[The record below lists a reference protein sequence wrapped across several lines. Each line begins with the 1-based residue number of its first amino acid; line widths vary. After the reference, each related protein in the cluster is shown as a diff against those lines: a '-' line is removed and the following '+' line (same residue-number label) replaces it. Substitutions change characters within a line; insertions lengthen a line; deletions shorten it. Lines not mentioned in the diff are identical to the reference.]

1 MLRFVMMELG
11 TSGYTSENVGLE
23 GLMYIIQILEL
34 FSIQYILLNKIIMKS
49 EEIYGLNLIYFF
61 VYTEWALLGILIPVI
76 LLFLDAG

>member
-1 MLRFVMMELG
+1 MMELG

-23 GLMYIIQILEL
+23 GLMYITQILEL
-34 FSIQYILLNKIIMKS
+34 FSIQYILLNKIIVKS